1 MIKAVNAYNYY
12 IGESQHGIYLS
23 YTGFIMVNTETS
35 EAYSFDG
42 VYPYV
47 LKKKKVM
54 ESCVTAE
61 WYKTMKTVKATLKAN
76 RR

>member
-1 MIKAVNAYNYY
+1 MIKVVNARDYDL
-12 IGESQHGIYLS
+12 GESQHGYFLD
-23 YTGFIMVNTETS
+23 YWGFIMLNTETS

-54 ESCVTAE
+54 ESCVSGE
-61 WYKTMKTVKATLKAN
+61 WYKTMKTVKAKLRT
-76 RR
+76 